1 MTKTG
6 NAPRRLLTPTG
17 GYLRGYDYTL
27 NPFIGCAYGC
37 KYCYVQALPVARF
50 RGEPWGSYAE
60 PKRFSAEAF
69 VRELERAKLRGGTRI
84 FMSSS
89 TDPYQPAEWRVQATR
104 SLLLTMQSAPELVD
118 FLFVQTRSPLV
129 ARDADILATLRDR
142 VLVSVTL
149 ETDQE
154 EVRRRFTPRAPTVR
168 ARIRA
173 VEALRAHG
181 VSVQIAVAPI
191 LPSSPD
197 FPQLLATLADSVA
210 IDDWFIGDG
219 AHGRRSRAMGVDQ
232 WYLPEE
238 REVWCRPG
246 QARDFAELLAERMPR
261 DRIFLHQQG
270 FLPPGV
276 RQPFDERTDPE
287 HA

>member
-1 MTKTG
+1 MTG
-6 NAPRRLLTPTG
+6 LGHSPSRLLTPTG

-27 NPFIGCAYGC
+27 NPYIGCAYGC

-50 RGEPWGSYAE
+50 RSEPWGSYAE
-60 PKRFSAEAF
+60 AKRIDPEDLL
-69 VRELERAKLRGGTRI
+69 RELRGARRRGGTRI

-89 TDPYQPAEWRVQATR
+89 TDPYQPAEWRVGATR
-104 SLLLTMQSAPELVD
+104 SILLTLQSEPELVD

-129 ARDADILATLRDR
+129 ARDAEILASLRHR

-149 ETDQE
+149 ETDRE
-154 EVRRRFTPRAPTVR
+154 DVRRRFTPRAPTVR

-173 VEALRAHG
+173 IEALRAHAIP
-181 VSVQIAVAPI
+181 VQVAVAPI

-197 FPQLLATLADSVA
+197 FPRLLAALSDFVA

-219 AHGRRSRAMGVDQ
+219 ANGRRSRALGVEQ
-232 WYLPEE
+232 WYLPDE
-238 REVWCRPG
+238 RDAWYRPG

-270 FLPPGV
+270 FLPLDV
-276 RQPFDERTDPE
+276 RRPFDERIDPE

>member
-1 MTKTG
+1 MT
-6 NAPRRLLTPTG
+6 AMSHSRSRLLTPTG

-60 PKRFSAEAF
+60 AKPINPEDLL
-69 VRELERAKLRGGTRI
+69 RELRRARQRGGTRI

-89 TDPYQPAEWRVQATR
+89 TDPYQPAEWRVGATR
-104 SLLLTMQSAPELVD
+104 TVLRTLTSAPELVD

-129 ARDADILATLRDR
+129 ARDADLLASLRHR

-149 ETDQE
+149 ETDRE
-154 EVRRRFTPRAPTVR
+154 EVRRRFTPFAPTVR

-173 VEALRAHG
+173 IEALRAHAIP
-181 VSVQIAVAPI
+181 VQVAVAPI

-197 FPQLLATLADSVA
+197 FPRLVAELADFAA

-219 AHGRRSRAMGVDQ
+219 ANGRRSRALGVEQ
-232 WYLPEE
+232 WYLPAE
-238 REVWCRPG
+238 RDAWYRPE

-270 FLPPGV
+270 FLPLDV
-276 RQPFDERTDPE
+276 RRPFDERIDPE